1 MANALRRKAEP
12 RHIRLYHS
20 ITGTVAWAHLSGN
33 AIKVLFALVRIDD
46 GSKNGQIFYSDRQAA
61 LDTGLSRNTCI
72 KAFRE
77 LVEKGFLCIVEKGHF
92 DRKVRHATVWR
103 YTWQA
108 APGICGPTREFEK
121 WRPES
126 EKPRAQKLT
135 RTGAKIERSDNFD
148 ALTGPIIEP
157 DIPAKPHKLV
167 RAIGSNNEPQVV
179 YQDGGIPND

>member
-1 MANALRRKAEP
+1 MANAPRRKSEP

-20 ITGTVAWAHLSGN
+20 ITGTVAWAHLGGN
-33 AIKVLFALVRIDD
+33 AVKVLLALVRIDD

-108 APGICGPTREFEK
+108 APGICGPTRDFEK
-121 WRPES
+121 W
-126 EKPRAQKLT
+126 KPDSPKS
-135 RTGAKIERSDNFD
+135 TGAEID
-148 ALTGPIIEP
+148 T
-157 DIPAKPHKLV
+157 
-167 RAIGSNNEPQVV
+167 
-179 YQDGGIPND
+179 DGRKN

>member
-1 MANALRRKAEP
+1 MGNAPRRKTEP

-20 ITGTVAWAHLSGN
+20 ITGTIAWAYLSGN
-33 AIKVLFALVRIDD
+33 AIKVLLALVRIDD

-77 LVEKGFLCIVEKGHF
+77 LVDKGFLRIVEKGHF

-108 APGICGPTREFEK
+108 VPGLCGPTRDFEK
-121 WRPES
+121 WQPDS
-126 EKPRAQKLT
+126 QKT
-135 RTGAKIERSDNFD
+135 TGAKTDTDGR
-148 ALTGPIIEP
+148 
-157 DIPAKPHKLV
+157 
-167 RAIGSNNEPQVV
+167 NN
-179 YQDGGIPND
+179 